1 MDEEYRH
8 EVFCEMAFILEDELP
23 QILLWSSVEATGFS
37 SRIVGGQSSTN
48 DLFTWN
54 IADWTLT
61 GE

>member
-1 MDEEYRH
+1 
-8 EVFCEMAFILEDELP
+8 MALILEDELP

-37 SRIVGGQSSTN
+37 SRIAGGQSSTN